1 MSSTARALTPYSEKT
16 TFVMQ
21 ILSCT
26 PCLVASVALG
36 GIVAATP
43 TVDRRQTT
51 SGLAPKT
58 FTNLN
63 LGEIKP
69 TGWLKNQLTIQ
80 AEGLAGNLNLFYPLV
95 TESSW
100 TGGTKNYS
108 NLNEAGSYW
117 YNGIVPLAYTI
128 DNPRLKK
135 AVEDFLNHVLD
146 TQWEDGWIGNETN
159 DQWQPRFLWGRY
171 PFFFG
176 AIMHVEADPSFR
188 DRFVAAFH
196 KFVPLSNT
204 MLRNGQGYNDWTD
217 GTRWQDYAMALQW
230 LYDYHPNG
238 QEALLIDTMQR
249 IKNVSTDWRDVMS
262 EAKFPTTSVPAYA
275 RIYWHG
281 VNLAEGLKAS
291 AATYRWT
298 HDATEITDAAAAWDR
313 LYKYHGRPSGI
324 FAADEYL
331 AGLEAVR
338 GTELCLVVLTAIV
351 DMWSHQYLQQQ
362 NQVSARDMS
371 PNPFP
376 ADGSYSNVFGLEPN
390 YPCCTVNHP
399 QGFPKFIA
407 NAFVASGDGKSL
419 TQVYF
424 GPMTVKTTLSG
435 LGATVSIV
443 VDTNY
448 PFSDNIKTTVTT
460 NKAFT
465 FNIRVPTWVNSK
477 ASIKV
482 GGAAPKAFAP
492 DSATRLQ
499 NVSIP
504 AGTTIISLVLSADI
518 TTEERPHGSIAI
530 HRGPFNYALDLP
542 RTSKLLQ
549 TTYAAEPRASDYQ
562 LDTTG
567 NWNYAINASTLTF
580 NAASPGTQLKSP
592 IFDSGAPPLSISVTG
607 CLVNWTLAGTTF
619 ASPPPEKPACTGAKT
634 KLTLIPFGATKL
646 RITPRALGTMAQE
659 YKVDLHNLWLSSVLL
674 LPIHNPTLS
683 LTARCSTMF
692 FTCKADY
699 VAYALLSRFETVTEP
714 ERDVV
719 QYILQLVPCY
729 DTATGKLRMT
739 RDAHILAQ
747 IYLAQLRVLAGWHS
761 YVHEGSLEDPA

>member
-1 MSSTARALTPYSEKT
+1 MR
-16 TFVMQ
+16 V
-21 ILSCT
+21 LSCT
-26 PCLVASVALG
+26 PCLAVSAAVA
-36 GIVAATP
+36 VAASSV
-43 TVDRRQTT
+43 VDRRQST
-51 SGLAPKT
+51 SGLAPKK

-95 TESSW
+95 TQSSW
-100 TGGTKNYS
+100 TGGSANYS

-135 AVEDFLNHVLD
+135 AVEDFLKHVLD

-176 AIMHVEADPSFR
+176 AIMHVEANPSFR

-204 MLRNGQGYNDWTD
+204 MLKNGQGYNDWTD

-230 LYDYHPNG
+230 LYDHHPNG

-262 EAKFPTTSVPAYA
+262 EAKFPTTAVPAYA

-291 AATYRWT
+291 VATYRWT
-298 HDATEITDAAAAWDR
+298 HDETEITEAAAAWDR

-338 GTELCLVVLTAIV
+338 GTELCLVVESMFSASYLYQVFGDPKYAERAEKQAYNSLPATLSG

-407 NAFVASGDGKSL
+407 NAFVASVDGKSL
-419 TQVYF
+419 TQAYF
-424 GPMTVKTTLSG
+424 GPMTVKTTLPG
-435 LGATVSIV
+435 LGATVSVV

-465 FNIRVPTWVNSK
+465 FYIRVPTWVNSK

-482 GGAAPKAFAP
+482 GGAAPKAFTP
-492 DSATRLQ
+492 DSTTRLQ
-499 NVSIP
+499 KVSIP
-504 AGTTIISLVLSADI
+504 AGTTVVSLVLSADI
-518 TTEERPHGSIAI
+518 ITEERPHGSIAI

-542 RTSKLLQ
+542 RTSKLLK
-549 TTYAAEPRASDYQ
+549 TMYPAEPRASDYQ
-562 LDTTG
+562 LDTTSS
-567 NWNYAINASTLTF
+567 WNYAINASTLAF
-580 NAASPGTQLKSP
+580 HPAPANAVLKSP

-619 ASPPPEKPACTGAKT
+619 ASPPPEKPACTGSRT

-646 RITPRALGTMAQE
+646 RISEFP
-659 YKVDLHNLWLSSVLL
+659 V
-674 LPIHNPTLS
+674 I
-683 LTARCSTMF
+683 
-692 FTCKADY
+692 
-699 VAYALLSRFETVTEP
+699 
-714 ERDVV
+714 
-719 QYILQLVPCY
+719 
-729 DTATGKLRMT
+729 
-739 RDAHILAQ
+739 
-747 IYLAQLRVLAGWHS
+747 
-761 YVHEGSLEDPA
+761 GS

>member
-1 MSSTARALTPYSEKT
+1 MGRGLLLNAD
-16 TFVMQ
+16 FV
-21 ILSCT
+21 
-26 PCLVASVALG
+26 V
-36 GIVAATP
+36 
-43 TVDRRQTT
+43 
-51 SGLAPKT
+51 APKA

-80 AEGLAGNLNLFYPLV
+80 AEGLAGNLNLFYPLLAGSV

-100 TGGTKNYS
+100 TGGTRNYS

-135 AVEDFLNHVLD
+135 TVEDFLNHVLD

-230 LYDYHPNG
+230 LYDYHPDG

-262 EAKFPTTSVPAYA
+262 EAKFPTTAVPAYA

-298 HDATEITDAAAAWDR
+298 HDVTEITDAAAAWDR
-313 LYKYHGRPSGI
+313 LYQYHGRPSGI

-331 AGLEAVR
+331 AGLEAIR
-338 GTELCLVVLTAIV
+338 GTELCLVVESMFSASYLYQVFGDPKYAERVWAEKQAYNSLPATLSGGKFSNINISWLRLTAVV

-376 ADGSYSNVFGLEPN
+376 ADG
-390 YPCCTVNHP
+390 CCTVNHP

-407 NAFVASGDGKSL
+407 NAFVASVDGKSL
-419 TQVYF
+419 TQAYF

-482 GGAAPKAFAP
+482 GGAAPKALTP
-492 DSATRLQ
+492 NSTTRLQ
-499 NVSIP
+499 KVSIP
-504 AGTTIISLVLSADI
+504 AGTTVISLVLSADI

-549 TTYAAEPRASDYQ
+549 TTYSVEPRASDYQ

-580 NAASPGTQLKSP
+580 NPAPPNTQLKSP

-619 ASPPPEKPACTGAKT
+619 ANPPPASPACTGAKT

-646 RITPRALGTMAQE
+646 RIMLKKQG
-659 YKVDLHNLWLSSVLL
+659 
-674 LPIHNPTLS
+674 
-683 LTARCSTMF
+683 
-692 FTCKADY
+692 AD
-699 VAYALLSRFETVTEP
+699 
-714 ERDVV
+714 
-719 QYILQLVPCY
+719 
-729 DTATGKLRMT
+729 M
-739 RDAHILAQ
+739 
-747 IYLAQLRVLAGWHS
+747 
-761 YVHEGSLEDPA
+761 

>member
-1 MSSTARALTPYSEKT
+1 MW
-16 TFVMQ
+16 
-21 ILSCT
+21 ILSYT
-26 PCLVASVALG
+26 PCLVASVV

-43 TVDRRQTT
+43 AVDRRQTT

-171 PFFFG
+171 PFLFG
-176 AIMHVEADPSFR
+176 AIMHVEANPSFR

-262 EAKFPTTSVPAYA
+262 EAKFPTTAVPAYA

-338 GTELCLVVLTAIV
+338 GTELCLVVES
-351 DMWSHQYLQQQ
+351 MFSSSYLYQ
-362 NQVSARDMS
+362 
-371 PNPFP
+371 
-376 ADGSYSNVFGLEPN
+376 VFGD
-390 YPCCTVNHP
+390 
-399 QGFPKFIA
+399 PKYA
-407 NAFVASGDGKSL
+407 ERAEKQAYNSL
-419 TQVYF
+419 
-424 GPMTVKTTLSG
+424 PATLSG
-435 LGATVSIV
+435 GKFPNLICLG
-443 VDTNY
+443 
-448 PFSDNIKTTVTT
+448 P
-460 NKAFT
+460 
-465 FNIRVPTWVNSK
+465 
-477 ASIKV
+477 
-482 GGAAPKAFAP
+482 
-492 DSATRLQ
+492 
-499 NVSIP
+499 
-504 AGTTIISLVLSADI
+504 
-518 TTEERPHGSIAI
+518 
-530 HRGPFNYALDLP
+530 
-542 RTSKLLQ
+542 
-549 TTYAAEPRASDYQ
+549 
-562 LDTTG
+562 
-567 NWNYAINASTLTF
+567 
-580 NAASPGTQLKSP
+580 
-592 IFDSGAPPLSISVTG
+592 
-607 CLVNWTLAGTTF
+607 
-619 ASPPPEKPACTGAKT
+619 
-634 KLTLIPFGATKL
+634 
-646 RITPRALGTMAQE
+646 
-659 YKVDLHNLWLSSVLL
+659 SS
-674 LPIHNPTLS
+674 
-683 LTARCSTMF
+683 
-692 FTCKADY
+692 
-699 VAYALLSRFETVTEP
+699 
-714 ERDVV
+714 
-719 QYILQLVPCY
+719 
-729 DTATGKLRMT
+729 
-739 RDAHILAQ
+739 
-747 IYLAQLRVLAGWHS
+747 
-761 YVHEGSLEDPA
+761 